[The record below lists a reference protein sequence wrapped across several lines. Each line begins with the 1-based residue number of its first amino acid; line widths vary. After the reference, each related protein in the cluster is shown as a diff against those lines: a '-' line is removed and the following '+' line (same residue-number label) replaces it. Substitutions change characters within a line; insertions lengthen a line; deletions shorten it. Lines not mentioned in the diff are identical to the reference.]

1 MVISHGG
8 GKLIQEA
15 KPKDPSQG
23 LDLQDFI
30 ENEKEIEKCY
40 DGFQT
45 PPPQYRANS
54 GGNSL

>member
-23 LDLQDFI
+23 LDLQEFI

-45 PPPQYRANS
+45 PLPIP
-54 GGNSL
+54 GK